1 MPWTV
6 WMAEGRAV
14 SRTWEWWDSREVVAV
29 YCQRQVGIVMAV
41 RVPRIALPDDAVNCR
56 VGKQG

>member
-1 MPWTV
+1 
-6 WMAEGRAV
+6 MAEGRAV